1 MIPYP
6 CLASGEIEFLTRM
19 VENSLYLLALLNPAS
34 KVMFL
39 SSYDP
44 PLDRRRIFELA
55 WKSSLAA
62 LIILVVLAGAGEWV
76 LTRIF
81 RVEMYSL
88 RITGGLVVFMIG
100 WSAVREGRFHPKSE
114 SPGMPE
120 NFTDISL
127 VPLAAPL
134 IAGPGTIAAAIS
146 GTAEFGLFSTS
157 LVLTLAIGI
166 NFIIMLFSPA
176 INSFLGKIHALGPL
190 IRLTGLIIAAVALQM
205 IITGLKEC
213 LR

>member
-1 MIPYP
+1 MITFP
-6 CLASGEIEFLTRM
+6 CLASGEVEFLTKM

-157 LVLTLAIGI
+157 LALTMAIGI

>member
-1 MIPYP
+1 MITFP
-6 CLASGEIEFLTRM
+6 CLASGEIEFLTKM

-157 LVLTLAIGI
+157 LALTMAIGI
-166 NFIIMLFSPA
+166 NFVIMLFSPA

-205 IITGLKEC
+205 IITGVKEC

>member
-1 MIPYP
+1 MLPSP
-6 CLASGEIEFLTRM
+6 FLAAGEFEFLSRM
-19 VENSLYLLALLNPAS
+19 IENALYLLALLNPVS

-44 PLDRRRIFELA
+44 PLKRRHIFELS

-62 LIILVVLAGAGEWV
+62 LVILILLAGAGDLL

-81 RVEMYSL
+81 RVELYSL

-127 VPLAAPL
+127 VPLAA
-134 IAGPGTIAAAIS
+134 
-146 GTAEFGLFSTS
+146 
-157 LVLTLAIGI
+157 
-166 NFIIMLFSPA
+166 
-176 INSFLGKIHALGPL
+176 
-190 IRLTGLIIAAVALQM
+190 
-205 IITGLKEC
+205 
-213 LR
+213 

>member
-1 MIPYP
+1 MITFP

-62 LIILVVLAGAGEWV
+62 LVILVVLAGAGEWV
-76 LTRIF
+76 LTKIF

-157 LVLTLAIGI
+157 LALMLAIGI

>member
-157 LVLTLAIGI
+157 LALTLAIGI
-166 NFIIMLFSPA
+166 NFVIMLFSPA

>member
-1 MIPYP
+1 MITFP

-157 LVLTLAIGI
+157 LALTLAIGI